1 MHKTN
6 LKFIANM
13 LTIFGLFSFYP
24 VDAHNFTPNESAA
37 FLTLVDA
44 MQSEIH
50 LVPINIANN
59 NILLA
64 QEHAENAVELL
75 NKTLIKEIEERNQRV
90 ADELTTALAELQ
102 NIQNANVSQPPG
114 DINQTVSD
122 IDAILEETVTIR
134 IDQEQRNNATIQAL
148 ALAGLI
154 DAVLRNYGNAYEVG
168 FDMSDRLQMVM
179 DRDIDNYTMVNMA
192 DYQSAQALTLK
203 CQEIFYDELK
213 SPISENKI
221 NFINKLESDLM
232 QLNDAIN
239 NKASP
244 MYIIRIVHTHVHPN
258 LLAAYNLKLQ

>member
-244 MYIIRIVHTHVHPN
+244 MYIIRIVHTHIHPN

>member
-239 NKASP
+239 DKASP

>member
-1 MHKTN
+1 MMHKTN

-213 SPISENKI
+213 SPIS
-221 NFINKLESDLM
+221 
-232 QLNDAIN
+232 
-239 NKASP
+239 
-244 MYIIRIVHTHVHPN
+244 
-258 LLAAYNLKLQ
+258 